1 MKKSYTGGAQ
11 MGSISSVNTNSSHLN
26 GSGGRSQK
34 PPMSGTSNPAGCCPK
49 REPSAEGP
57 VPLPGQPKG

>member
-11 MGSISSVNTNSSHLN
+11 MGSISTVNANSSKLN
-26 GSGGRSQK
+26 SAGGRTMK
-34 PPMSGTSNPAGCCPK
+34 PVMSGSMNPGGYIK
-49 REPSAEGP
+49 REPSCEGGP

>member
-11 MGSISSVNTNSSHLN
+11 MGSISSVNTNSPHLN
-26 GSGGRSQK
+26 NAGGRTQK
-34 PPMSGTSNPAGCCPK
+34 PPMSGMSNPAGCCPK

-57 VPLPGQPKG
+57 VPLPDQPKG